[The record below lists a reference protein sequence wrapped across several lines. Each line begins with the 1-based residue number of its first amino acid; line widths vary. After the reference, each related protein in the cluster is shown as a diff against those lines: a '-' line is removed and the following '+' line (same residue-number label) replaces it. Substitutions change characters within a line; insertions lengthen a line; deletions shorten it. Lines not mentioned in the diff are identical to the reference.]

1 MRMQYMSIIKNVII
15 ILLVIISIVAT
26 FLKESNTQAVI
37 MLLVL
42 GLLLFGLGLYSRQK
56 RQSESLD
63 YAEFYGTLA
72 VIYGF
77 YLIST

>member
-1 MRMQYMSIIKNVII
+1 MSIIKNVII

-37 MLLVL
+37 ILLVL

-56 RQSESLD
+56 RQGESLD
-63 YAEFYGTLA
+63 YAEFYGMLA